1 MLKLKKGL
9 WWKTRNSKSEI
20 RRKLQ
25 LSRGLREFDSLS
37 LSFSLGFRVWDLGVE
52 FVEFLVR
59 LSKAEKDYGAGEIG
73 VKAVQQASLTLEAG
87 EFVLLQ
93 GPSGSGKTTLLSLMG
108 CLLKPTSGRVCICG
122 HDVTDWGEGE
132 LPRLRLKHIGFIFQS
147 FNLFPALTAFHNVA
161 LVLKLKGYGW
171 RARRREAARLLER
184 VGLAKCMNRKPSDMS
199 GGQRQRICIARALAG
214 EADIIL
220 ADEPTAAL
228 DTHTALEIMALLREL
243 TRKGN
248 KAAYVVTHDTR
259 LEPFATRVDH
269 ITDGVL
275 TVGAA
280 LPLGAS
286 ARTVAAQPAPASG
299 K

>member
-1 MLKLKKGL
+1 
-9 WWKTRNSKSEI
+9 
-20 RRKLQ
+20 
-25 LSRGLREFDSLS
+25 
-37 LSFSLGFRVWDLGVE
+37 VE
-52 FVEFLVR
+52 PKECLVR
-59 LSKAEKDYGAGEIG
+59 LSKAEKDYGTGETG

-108 CLLKPTSGRVCICG
+108 CLLKPTSGRVCIHG
-122 HDVTDWGEGE
+122 QDVTDWGEAE
-132 LPRLRLKHIGFIFQS
+132 LPGLRLRHMGFIFQT

-171 RARRREAARLLER
+171 RERRKEAARLLDR
-184 VGLAKCMNRKPSDMS
+184 VGLAKCMDRKPSDMS

-214 EADIIL
+214 EVDIIL

-228 DTHTALEIMALLREL
+228 DTHTALEILELLKEL

-259 LEPFATRVDH
+259 LERFATRVDH

-275 TVGAA
+275 TVGQNV
-280 LPLGAS
+280 PQ
-286 ARTVAAQPAPASG
+286 TV
-299 K
+299 